1 MNTMQRL
8 NKIAVAVG
16 LSMMALPSLA
26 ANHVADGRG
35 SGMGNTGVA
44 SADYLTAPFYNPAL
58 VASFEEHDD
67 FGLLLPAIGVNVRD
81 SDESLATIDDL
92 QDSIDEFEAA
102 PIPSPGQIDQL
113 NRYLDDLQGNAPLT
127 ASSSLGL
134 AVAIP
139 TKRFSTNLF
148 ARGYLELIARPNI
161 ADYVDTGNQ
170 ATDTETRYK
179 NSSVTMA
186 AFGYVEYGAALA
198 KEFEIKE
205 QRISFGVT
213 PKIQQLTTYYVVPT
227 VADFELDDYE
237 ESEHK
242 ESAFNLD
249 FGVVWLKDKF
259 QVALAVKDLLSK
271 EIDLKDKNG
280 QKQDVYELNTQVSA
294 GVAYRSDFFTAA
306 MDLDLT
312 KQERFKSLDDETQFV
327 RFGVEGNAW
336 GWAQLR
342 AGYEIDLEDTVENA
356 FTAGI
361 GISPFDVVSLD
372 IAGSYAGENQFGVSG
387 NLAFTF

>member
-161 ADYVDTGNQ
+161 ADYVDTG
-170 ATDTETRYK
+170 
-179 NSSVTMA
+179 
-186 AFGYVEYGAALA
+186 
-198 KEFEIKE
+198 
-205 QRISFGVT
+205 
-213 PKIQQLTTYYVVPT
+213 
-227 VADFELDDYE
+227 
-237 ESEHK
+237 
-242 ESAFNLD
+242 
-249 FGVVWLKDKF
+249 
-259 QVALAVKDLLSK
+259 
-271 EIDLKDKNG
+271 
-280 QKQDVYELNTQVSA
+280 
-294 GVAYRSDFFTAA
+294 
-306 MDLDLT
+306 
-312 KQERFKSLDDETQFV
+312 
-327 RFGVEGNAW
+327 
-336 GWAQLR
+336 
-342 AGYEIDLEDTVENA
+342 
-356 FTAGI
+356 
-361 GISPFDVVSLD
+361 
-372 IAGSYAGENQFGVSG
+372 
-387 NLAFTF
+387 

>member
-1 MNTMQRL
+1 MQRL

-44 SADYLTAPFYNPAL
+44 SADYLTAPSIIPLWSPVLKNMMILACFCQLL
-58 VASFEEHDD
+58 VSMFETVMKAWQP
-67 FGLLLPAIGVNVRD
+67 L
-81 SDESLATIDDL
+81 TISKTQL
-92 QDSIDEFEAA
+92 TNLRR

-259 QVALAVKDLLSK
+259 QVALAVKDLLSQ

>member
-1 MNTMQRL
+1 MQRL

-186 AFGYVEYGAALA
+186 AFGYVEYCVALA

-259 QVALAVKDLLSK
+259 QVALAVKDLLSQ

>member
-186 AFGYVEYGAALA
+186 AFGYVEYCVALA

-259 QVALAVKDLLSK
+259 QVALAVKDLLSQ

>member
-1 MNTMQRL
+1 M
-8 NKIAVAVG
+8 
-16 LSMMALPSLA
+16 
-26 ANHVADGRG
+26 
-35 SGMGNTGVA
+35 
-44 SADYLTAPFYNPAL
+44 

-259 QVALAVKDLLSK
+259 QVALAVKDLLSQ

>member
-1 MNTMQRL
+1 MQRL

-186 AFGYVEYGAALA
+186 AFGYVEYGVAFA

-259 QVALAVKDLLSK
+259 QVALAVKDLLSQ

-312 KQERFKSLDDETQFV
+312 KQDRFKSLDDETQFV